1 MTKRYRVNKDYKR
14 SNDDPI
20 SFERGESIIVERSD
34 PNYPG
39 WFWCT
44 DKRGKS
50 GWVHESFIEQE
61 DYRHI
66 ATEDYNALELTVK
79 VGDELIGEDERGGWL
94 LAVTS
99 DDRRGWVPVSHVEV
113 M

>member
-1 MTKRYRVNKDYKR
+1 MTKRYRVIKDYTR
-14 SNDDPI
+14 QHNDPI
-20 SFERGESIIVERSD
+20 RFERGESIIVERSD
-34 PNYPG
+34 PEYPG

-50 GWVHESFIEQE
+50 GWVHESYFEQE

-66 ATEDYNALELTVK
+66 AIEDYNALELTVK
-79 VGDELIGEDERGGWL
+79 AGDELIGEDERGGWL
-94 LAVTS
+94 LAVT
-99 DDRRGWVPVSHVEV
+99 RGGQRGWVPLSHVEA